1 MILGVLEIDW
11 NFIDFLDHPNLRQH
25 GQEVVKGSSPGAYSN
40 QTDCQ
45 QDAIFEGIVRKQA
58 ESLESFEGIVR

>member
-25 GQEVVKGSSPGAYSN
+25 GQEGVKGSSPVAHSYQQQLLEAVKYDLHKMKAYKLQKN
-40 QTDCQ
+40 CKMTC
-45 QDAIFEGIVRKQA
+45 
-58 ESLESFEGIVR
+58 